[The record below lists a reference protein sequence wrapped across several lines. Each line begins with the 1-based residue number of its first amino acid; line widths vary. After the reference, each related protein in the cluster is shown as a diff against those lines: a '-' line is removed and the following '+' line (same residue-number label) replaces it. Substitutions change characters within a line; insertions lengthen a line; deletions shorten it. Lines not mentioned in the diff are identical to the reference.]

1 MAMPGYHSPQDIP
14 ETIPVFPLPRA
25 LLLPRVDLPLN
36 IFEPRY
42 LQMIDDV
49 LRGDR
54 IVGMIQPNEATE
66 GAEINPALYPIG
78 CAGRLT
84 QFSETGDGRYQVV
97 LTGVSRF
104 RLLEEVTADTPYRQ
118 CKVDFGAF
126 ASDLVPNL
134 GEDEVDREALL
145 KTLANYLAAN
155 SIDADW
161 SGITQAPTEALVN
174 GLSLCR
180 RSAYGKSRRFWKRW
194 ISAHARSYWSQPP
207 KSNWPRATVKRT
219 EPCSRICVIAAHY
232 PAMEKP
238 MNTDRHTVDPKLL
251 EILVCPLTKGPAGI

>member
-1 MAMPGYHSPQDIP
+1 MATAGYHSPQDIP
-14 ETIPVFPLPRA
+14 ETIPLFPLPRA

-49 LRGDR
+49 LKGDR
-54 IVGMIQPNEATE
+54 IIGMIQPNEPTE
-66 GAEINPALYPIG
+66 GAETNPALYPIG

-84 QFSETGDGRYQVV
+84 QFTETGDGRYQVV

-118 CKVDFGAF
+118 CKVDFSAF

-174 GLSLCR
+174 GLSLMSPFGVR
-180 RSAYGKSRRFWKRW
+180 
-194 ISAHARSYWSQPP
+194 
-207 KSNWPRATVKRT
+207 
-219 EPCSRICVIAAHY
+219 
-232 PAMEKP
+232 EKQA
-238 MNTDRHTVDPKLL
+238 LL
-251 EILVCPLTKGPAGI
+251 EASDLRARAELLVAATEIQLAAGDGEENGTLQ

>member
-1 MAMPGYHSPQDIP
+1 MAMNVGYHSPQDIP
-14 ETIPVFPLPRA
+14 ETIPIFPLPRA
-25 LLLPRVDLPLN
+25 LLLPRVELPLN

-54 IVGMIQPNEATE
+54 VIGMIQPNEQTE
-66 GAEINPALYPIG
+66 GAEKNPALYPVG

-84 QFSETGDGRYQVV
+84 QFTETGDGRYQVV
-97 LTGVSRF
+97 LTGISRF
-104 RLLEEVTADTPYRQ
+104 RLREEVSAGSPYRQ
-118 CKVDFGAF
+118 CKADFAAF

-174 GLSLCR
+174 GLSLMSPFGVR
-180 RSAYGKSRRFWKRW
+180 
-194 ISAHARSYWSQPP
+194 
-207 KSNWPRATVKRT
+207 
-219 EPCSRICVIAAHY
+219 
-232 PAMEKP
+232 EKQA
-238 MNTDRHTVDPKLL
+238 LL
-251 EILVCPLTKGPAGI
+251 EAADLRARAELLVAATEISLAAGDNDENGTLQ

>member
-1 MAMPGYHSPQDIP
+1 MNVGYHSPQDIP
-14 ETIPVFPLPRA
+14 ETIPLFPLPRA
-25 LLLPRVDLPLN
+25 LLLPRVELPLN

-54 IVGMIQPNEATE
+54 IIGMIQPNEPNE
-66 GAEINPALYPIG
+66 GAEKNPPLYPIG

-84 QFSETGDGRYQVV
+84 QFTETGDGRYQVV
-97 LTGVSRF
+97 LSGISRF
-104 RLLEEVTADTPYRQ
+104 RLREEVSADTPYRQ
-118 CKVDFGAF
+118 CKVDFSVF

-174 GLSLCR
+174 GLSLMSPFGVR
-180 RSAYGKSRRFWKRW
+180 
-194 ISAHARSYWSQPP
+194 
-207 KSNWPRATVKRT
+207 
-219 EPCSRICVIAAHY
+219 
-232 PAMEKP
+232 EKQA
-238 MNTDRHTVDPKLL
+238 LL
-251 EILVCPLTKGPAGI
+251 EAQDLRTRAELLVAATEISLAAGDGDENGTLQ